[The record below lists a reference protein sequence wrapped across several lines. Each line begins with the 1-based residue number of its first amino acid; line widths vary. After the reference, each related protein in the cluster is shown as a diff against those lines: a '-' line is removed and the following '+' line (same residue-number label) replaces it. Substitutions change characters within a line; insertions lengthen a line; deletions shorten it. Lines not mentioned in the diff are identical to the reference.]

1 MLPHDVARCAGRAPF
16 SGDTCPRK
24 NECVR
29 YLAESGPRSPFY
41 LSVCEE
47 GEAFIHAATLPADD
61 VAGNPASTSPIGT
74 LTTNTLRT
82 DGGLA

>member
-24 NECVR
+24 NQCAR
-29 YLAESGPRSPFY
+29 YLAQSGPRSPFY

-47 GEAFIHAATLPADD
+47 GDSFIHAKTVAEAAPADHPQTESRRG
-61 VAGNPASTSPIGT
+61 VLEGNTVRAG
-74 LTTNTLRT
+74 
-82 DGGLA
+82 GGLA